1 MEKKKLITALMVGCM
16 AFLPANA
23 DSTINS
29 NITDGTGIHNSA
41 GETMTVNKGVTI
53 SGNNGDYS
61 GGIWNEGN
69 LIIQNGEKDSH
80 VTFSGNKNSSPWG
93 GGGAI
98 YSYASGTEISIGN
111 YTSFEDNNKG
121 VNVPAAGAVYV
132 GNATQLT
139 IGDYVNFSGNSAG
152 QGNSPGIGGA
162 MYIENSATTIGQ
174 AINVESNTAASGG
187 GLFISNP
194 NGSTATIKAGAVFTK
209 NEALTGDG
217 GALVSD
223 MTNLTIGSGAR
234 FEDNIAARNG
244 GAISTA
250 QTFTDE
256 QAGKVTIGDGAQF
269 INNVAKNG
277 NGGAIYNIT
286 EVEIQGATFEG
297 NSAVT
302 GGAIYNT
309 ATVNVN
315 GATFTGNKANKGGA
329 LYNAQNA
336 TATLQD
342 VTFSAKSG
350 DASNSIYNAGSVVTS
365 SSAGKTNTF
374 NSDIYGDGTITNTGS
389 SSFGGDNSKF
399 VGTFTQQVAGAETTV
414 TGTFFGGTS
423 TVSDGTL
430 NWKTQTGIPSG
441 GSLNITGGNLNIG
454 SADGQTTGKFT
465 VGTNSVIGNA
475 VNVQVN
481 ENSVLANDTNLTLG
495 GEFINNSGAKVQGT
509 GELAVTE
516 GSNAGTITQD
526 SFTVNNGGADKT
538 FSNSGTIDTN
548 TVTNNGNLNNTG
560 AIGSSDNKVTEFTN
574 NGTFTNDG
582 TGSLVAETIKNESGA
597 TFTNNTDSVQADNFD
612 NAGTVD
618 GTGSLNLGSGTNTG
632 SITQEAI
639 TIASGG
645 TYNNGSETSTGAEIN
660 VDSLI
665 IDGTLN
671 NYGSIGN
678 DKAVTSITNNGTF
691 ENKGSGS
698 IDADIITNNAGATF
712 KTENEN
718 VVAGIFN
725 NYGNYEGSGT
735 TTVDIDGENSH
746 SITDKVVNI
755 SGTYDNRGSITATE
769 KFNNTGT
776 ITDTNTASNNSSITT
791 VGGSNSGSITQ
802 DSVTIT
808 GNFDNSGS
816 ITVNDFTNSGTIT
829 DSNSTADNSS
839 ITINNSGTNTG
850 SITQDAITIASG
862 GSLTSGGGTNQA
874 SIVVN
879 NFTNKGTVTLDN
891 SILNV
896 LTGDVTTGTI
906 NAINSGNELKADLA
920 GGNLNIGYDG
930 TAGSLQQTGGSVAA
944 NAIVDVTAGS
954 TYDIN
959 AGSVILDKGEGSA
972 DSWDGKITLTGGS
985 LTTDGFT
992 EEHGVLDADTGSLS
1006 ITNGSDITVGKDS
1019 SIAGDVTT
1027 IIDNT
1032 STLNINN
1039 GGSVVLN
1046 SRDDWSGTIV
1056 LGTAGTT
1063 NDSSSLDV
1071 SGLTSTGALQANSGS
1086 LTVGSNNLD
1095 ITTGSYIEN
1104 EVAIQTS
1111 GNIKVTGTGVV
1122 GVDDNDKLAST
1133 SVITLTGDGT
1143 LNYGNTKDPAFIIN
1157 ATSGNLNLLD
1167 GSKLTIG
1174 GTSTIADAVA
1184 LDIQKG
1190 STLTLNS
1197 AVLNLDNEDQW
1208 DGKIINQAG
1217 GTINANGLINNSDT
1231 ASLEQNSGV
1240 LNIYNDAQLT
1250 LGKGSFIKDG
1260 EINITKGADGEN
1272 GSTFTLA
1279 NGTIEGGDMTIDANS
1294 AFIVKNGTFTLDK
1307 ISGNGVV
1314 DQDGVMHAALVNV
1327 ANGERVQHNITELA
1341 INGQTNF
1348 NMDIHARGNHYTSND
1363 QFVVS
1368 SMTGNGTARIDN
1380 WSLNGDIFGWDAPI
1394 DRHITLDHIFVDE
1407 NGNPLQGNIEITRKT
1422 EFTPI
1427 GYYQLN
1433 QKGSGTGL
1441 HYTLDLVDFNPQ
1453 VFRGQ
1458 VTTVAQWMN
1467 QLAIDDML
1475 FTHSMVLPSF
1485 KDEDGGVAYS
1495 GVMANR
1501 YASSNPLFAPYQ
1513 YSRKDGG
1520 LWYKMYGTFENLNM
1534 NVSGLGR
1541 VGNNAYGALIGADFG
1556 LKELK
1561 NGWKFMPTAYVGYN
1575 GAHQAYPGIGAY
1587 QNGGQAGFLGTWY
1600 KNNFI
1605 VGGLVYGG
1613 VYENSMD
1620 VGGHTDNAFN
1630 YFAGAAT
1637 KFAYNWRFHRD
1648 WVLQPNLMAAYNFF
1662 GQQNWHSDYGQ
1673 MGMMAG
1679 MLNGVN
1685 LAPGVNLIWEK
1696 ETFSIYGTL
1705 QYMYNLNGAVGGR
1718 AGNVGLP
1725 QVEMERGYIQYGLGF
1740 TKKWGDRFSGYLQAV
1755 LRNAGRTGVGFQLG
1769 FNFLLGK

>member
-1 MEKKKLITALMVGCM
+1 MENKKLITALMVCCM
-16 AFLPANA
+16 SFLPVKAADTTISSDITGRDTTALINNA
-23 DSTINS
+23 GDHLIIESDVNISNNS
-29 NITDGTGIHNSA
+29 GGFSGGIHNF
-41 GETMTVNKGVTI
+41 
-53 SGNNGDYS
+53 
-61 GGIWNEGN
+61 GN
-69 LIIQNGEKDSH
+69 LTINDGTEANH
-80 VTFSGNKNSSPWG
+80 ATFQGNSNNSPWG

-98 YSYASGTEISIGN
+98 YSYTAGTNVYIGD
-111 YTSFEDNNKG
+111 YTSFIDNNKG
-121 VNVPAAGAVYV
+121 VNVPAAGAVFV
-132 GNATQLT
+132 GSATQLT

-174 AINVESNTAASGG
+174 GLNVENNSAAEGG
-187 GLFISNP
+187 GLFIANP
-194 NGSTATIKAGAVFTK
+194 AISGVTQIGSGAVFEG
-209 NEALTGDG
+209 NQALTGDG

-223 MTNLTIGSGAR
+223 MTNLTIGENAR
-234 FEDNIAARNG
+234 FEGNISLSGNG

-250 QTFTDE
+250 QTFTAE
-256 QAGKVTIGDGAQF
+256 QAGKVTIGSGAQF
-269 INNVAKNG
+269 TGNEAKG

-286 EVEIQGATFEG
+286 EVEVQGATFAE
-297 NSAVT
+297 
-302 GGAIYNT
+302 
-309 ATVNVN
+309 
-315 GATFTGNKANKGGA
+315 NKAAKGGA

-336 TATLQD
+336 TAKLQD
-342 VTFSAKSG
+342 VTFSAASG
-350 DASNSIYNAGSVVTS
+350 DASSDYASNSIYNAGSVTTASTGSNVNIFS
-365 SSAGKTNTF
+365 SNITTVKDWTFGGSNIVSGK
-374 NSDIYGDGTITNTGS
+374 IEGDGTITNTGS
-389 SSFGGDNSKF
+389 SSFSGDNSKF
-399 VGTFTQQVAGAETTV
+399 AGTFTQQDTGAETTV

-430 NWKTQTGIPSG
+430 NWETTS
-441 GSLNITGGNLNIG
+441 NISDGTLTVSGGNLNIG
-454 SADGQTTGKFT
+454 SSDGSKTGTFT
-465 VGTNSVIGNA
+465 VGTNSIIGDA

-481 ENSVLANDTNLTLG
+481 QNSTLANSTNLTIG
-495 GEFINNSGAKVQGT
+495 QDKEFTNAGKIEGSGNLTVSDGSNSGTIEQGS
-509 GELAVTE
+509 VTIASG
-516 GSNAGTITQD
+516 GSNA
-526 SFTVNNGGADKT
+526 FE
-538 FSNSGTIDTN
+538 NSGTIDTN
-548 TVTNNGNLNNTG
+548 TLKNQGSLTNTG
-560 AIGSSDNKVTEFTN
+560 SVIADTITN
-574 NGTFTNDG
+574 
-582 TGSLVAETIKNESGA
+582 EQGA
-597 TFTNNTDSVQADNFD
+597 TFTNNSNNVQAGRFD
-612 NAGTVD
+612 NAGEVK
-618 GTGSLNLGSGTNTG
+618 GAGSLTLGSGINTG
-632 SITQEAI
+632 SITQNAI
-639 TIASGG
+639 TIAAGG
-645 TYNNGSETSTGAEIN
+645 VYNNQ
-660 VDSLI
+660 
-665 IDGTLN
+665 
-671 NYGSIGN
+671 GSIESN
-678 DKAVTSITNNGTF
+678 SITNSGTF
-691 ENKGSGS
+691 NNIGTGT

-712 KTENEN
+712 KTENKD
-718 VVAGIFN
+718 VVADVFN
-725 NYGNYEGSGT
+725 NYGAYEGSGST
-735 TTVDIDGENSH
+735 TADNGGENTSD
-746 SITDKVVNI
+746 ITDKVVNI
-755 SGTYDNRGSITATE
+755 SGDY
-769 KFNNTGT
+769 NNTGT
-776 ITDTNTASNNSSITT
+776 ITATEEFHNTGTITDSNEAQNNSSITT
-791 VGGSNSGSITQ
+791 VGGSNIGSITQ

-839 ITINNSGTNTG
+839 ITINNSGANTG

-879 NFTNKGTVTLDN
+879 NFTNNGIVTLDN

-906 NAINSGNELKADLA
+906 NAINSGNQLSANLT
-920 GGNLNIGYDG
+920 GGTLNIGNG
-930 TAGSLQQTGGSVAA
+930 STAGSLQQTGGSIAA
-944 NAIVDVTAGS
+944 AEIVNITAGS

-959 AGSVILDKGEGSA
+959 AGSVILDKGAGTA
-972 DSWDGKITLTGGS
+972 DTWAGTINLTGGE
-985 LTTDGFT
+985 LTTNGFT
-992 EEHGVLDADTGSLS
+992 GG
-1006 ITNGSDITVGKDS
+1006 NGALVATDGTLNIENSSNITVGKGS
-1019 SIAGDVTT
+1019 SIADAVDAT
-1027 IIDNT
+1027 IDSS

-1046 SRDDWSGTIV
+1046 SGDDWSGTIV
-1056 LGTAGTT
+1056 LGTAGSTET
-1063 NDSSSLDV
+1063 DSKLDI
-1071 SGLTSTGALQANSGS
+1071 SGLSQNGTLQANSGT
-1086 LTVGSNNLD
+1086 LDVGTGDLNIS
-1095 ITTGSYIEN
+1095 TGSYIEN
-1104 EVAIQTS
+1104 AVRIETE
-1111 GNIKVTGTGVV
+1111 GNINISGTGVV
-1122 GVDDNDKLAST
+1122 GVDNNDTLASG
-1133 SVITLTGDGT
+1133 SEISLTENGT
-1143 LNYGNTKDPAFIIN
+1143 LNYGNSNNPDFTIN
-1157 ATSGNLNLLD
+1157 ATSGNLNLLNGSQLTID
-1167 GSKLTIG
+1167 GS
-1174 GTSTIADAVA
+1174 SNIADAVA
-1184 LDIQKG
+1184 LDIQNG
-1190 STLTLNS
+1190 ATLTLNR
-1197 AVLNLDNEDQW
+1197 AELNLDNADQW

-1231 ASLEQNSGV
+1231 ASLEQNDGI
-1240 LNIYNDAQLT
+1240 LNVYNDAQLT
-1250 LGKGSFIKDG
+1250 LGEGSFIKDG
-1260 EINITKGADGEN
+1260 EINITKGANGEN

-1279 NGTIEGGDMTIDANS
+1279 NGTIEGGDMTIDENS

-1368 SMTGNGTARIDN
+1368 SMTGDGVARIDN

-1394 DRHITLDHIFVDE
+1394 DRHIVLDHIFVDE
-1407 NGNPLQGNIEITRKT
+1407 NGNPLEGNIEITRRT

-1458 VTTVAQWMN
+1458 VATVAQWMN

-1495 GVMANR
+1495 GMMANR

-1605 VGGLVYGG
+1605 IGGLVYGG

-1740 TKKWGDRFSGYLQAV
+1740 TKRWGDRFSGYLQAV